1 MFALYKYCVPASS
14 IHLLIYLSSSTNL
27 LAPLFARSLCHF
39 SQSLAK
45 QLNLGGKAGFHQS
58 ASTSLRKIHENAL
71 YSVKEAKYQSIYTAL
86 KMDRRPMVSDPFGGV
101 QSEIDKEGKSEEKK
115 DGAENP
121 KPTSGSSEEKKSDD
135 AKEDD
140 KEKSEKTDSMESI
153 TQQFHQAVGQ
163 VDSPI
168 PMSISAAFNMLESRI
183 NIINK
188 SLLRDKKSAKI
199 AWEKI
204 FPAAYFQL

>member
-1 MFALYKYCVPASS
+1 
-14 IHLLIYLSSSTNL
+14 
-27 LAPLFARSLCHF
+27 
-39 SQSLAK
+39 
-45 QLNLGGKAGFHQS
+45 
-58 ASTSLRKIHENAL
+58 
-71 YSVKEAKYQSIYTAL
+71 
-86 KMDRRPMVSDPFGGV
+86 MDRRPMASDPFGGV

-168 PMSISAAFNMLESRI
+168 PMNISAAFNMLEIRI
-183 NIINK
+183 DTINK
-188 SLLRDKKSAKI
+188 SLLRNKKSAEI
-199 AWEKI
+199 AWEKVY
-204 FPAAYFQL
+204 PAAYFQLWVFHCLVPIYCHGSTDCNPVYRLPLNLVQSCSCLATDAT